1 MKIKLNGSEVVV
13 PDGASIAEVVKGQ
26 PFVEGGMVSVARS
39 MEQVRK
45 ETAEFEI
52 TTNRGSFVLELNSS
66 PLAKKWKTLIQAL
79 VGKTVRWHTSKVTAI
94 GSFPTDL
101 VLDRTPARLRRFDCF
116 LALGGF
122 DPKTTYMMI
131 ARLDHE
137 GVYGLANPVVARV
150 TRGRHVLTKLQ
161 EGDAITKVEPVVM
174 ELTSKDAF
182 ATNELTRKLED
193 GMSVETYVG
202 VKLDKRSPVACEH
215 LLVAAEKG
223 FLPVNEKSQTF
234 TAASNRM
241 DVSLIKEHSEV
252 RQKDMVTVRNQGGT
266 MGRIY
271 FYNVRRQ
278 ISPSHSTAGMVSN
291 GRELIRLAPSGS
303 KVTVVTDPA
312 RVMVVGLT
320 QSEAQKN
327 LEARGLKQARTGDA
341 ADDSIVVEQEPELTM
356 HILEE
361 GAVET
366 FGVHPEKVVNW
377 ELFRDKAPNTV
388 RYLEK
393 ISGLDHKPIGAI
405 KVHFTFEDMPMITF
419 EGEAS
424 LGASIYPENIYE
436 GKYFR
441 GDIAI
446 TNMSRPNRGLLGLR
460 LQDSEEFGPT
470 GEEPTG
476 TTLIGRMRSDIET
489 MMHGIKEEDIIYIR
503 EVPPEPETKKKA
515 KKAAAEGEKP
525 EKPKKPAAKKAA
537 KKAEGEEPK
546 AKTRRKSE

>member
-1 MKIKLNGSEVVV
+1 MKIKLNGSEVIV
-13 PDGASIAEVVKGQ
+13 PDAASIAEVVKGQ
-26 PFVEGGMVSVARS
+26 PFIDGAMVSVARS

-52 TTNRGSFVLELNSS
+52 TTSRGSFVLELNSTT
-66 PLAKKWKTLIQAL
+66 LARKWKGWIQSL
-79 VGKTVRWHTSKVTAI
+79 VGKSVRWQTSKVTAV
-94 GSFPTDL
+94 GSFSTDL
-101 VLDRTPARLRRFDCF
+101 EVDRTPAHLRRFDCF

-150 TRGRHVLTKLQ
+150 TRGRHVLAKLQ
-161 EGDAITKVEPVVM
+161 EGDVITKVEPVVM

-182 ATNELTRKLED
+182 ATNDLSRKLED
-193 GMSVETYVG
+193 GMSVETFVRI
-202 VKLDKRSPVACEH
+202 KLDKRSPVGCEH
-215 LLVAAEKG
+215 LLVAAENG

-278 ISPSHSTAGMVSN
+278 ISPSHSTIGMVSN
-291 GRELIRLAPSGS
+291 GRELIRLAPAGS

-320 QSEAQKN
+320 QTEAQRV
-327 LEARGLKQARTGDA
+327 LESRGLKQTRTGDA

-356 HILEE
+356 HVLEE
-361 GAVET
+361 GTVET
-366 FGVHPEKVVNW
+366 LGVRPEKVVNW

-419 EGEAS
+419 EGEPS
-424 LGASIYPENIYE
+424 LGASIYPENVYE
-436 GKYFR
+436 GKYYR
-441 GDIAI
+441 GDVAI

-460 LQDSEEFGPT
+460 LQDSDEFGPT

-476 TTLIGRMRSDIET
+476 TTLIGRMRSDIDM

-503 EVPPEPETKKKA
+503 EVPPEPEVKKKA
-515 KKAAAEGEKP
+515 KKAAEGEKS
-525 EKPKKPAAKKAA
+525 EKPKKAPAKKAA

-546 AKTRRKSE
+546 PKTRRKSE